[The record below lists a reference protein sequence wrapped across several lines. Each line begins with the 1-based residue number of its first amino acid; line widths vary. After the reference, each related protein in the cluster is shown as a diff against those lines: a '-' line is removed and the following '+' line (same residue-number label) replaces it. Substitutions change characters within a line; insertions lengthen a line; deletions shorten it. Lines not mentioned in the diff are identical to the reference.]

1 MKGLRFRQGEF
12 NFLVDIEYVLHI
24 DDYFEVKNELE
35 DIEVFNFQEIFNTGE
50 LPSEIIFI
58 GKGKS
63 VKGIRVEQALGVFQ
77 VKDIVPLGKG
87 VLMIDFIDTI
97 TKDSGEVFYIIDP
110 QKIIGVNYEE
120 KSPSD

>member
-12 NFLVDIEYVLHI
+12 NFLVDINYVLHI
-24 DDYFEVKNELE
+24 GDYFKLNDELE
-35 DIEVFNFQEIFNTGE
+35 DIEVFNFQEIFNTGG
-50 LPSEIIFI
+50 LASEIIFI

-63 VKGIRVEQALGVFQ
+63 VKGIRVEKTLGVFQ
-77 VKDIVPLGKG
+77 VKNIVPLAKG
-87 VLMIDFIDTI
+87 VLMIDFINTI
-97 TKDSGEVFYIIDP
+97 TKDGGEVFYIIDP